1 MKKVTAI
8 SKIKENST
16 AMSVLMAVLGLL
28 CLGACAMGLGDSLYH
43 STFTEKKEE
52 MASLLGTGL
61 IFAACAFIAAYLFIR
76 ISRTG
81 TPFSDTSVKGL
92 KNIAFLLF
100 IGYADPGD
108 GRKVGRAVFVVR
120 SDDEGRLNAH
130 RIDRIDRFPLY
141 FRHVPS
147 YPERPFAS
155 RFSFP
160 S

>member
-43 STFTEKKEE
+43 STFTEKKED

-100 IGYADPGD
+100 IGSFLPNILLSLFSGKYETINDS
-108 GRKVGRAVFVVR
+108 FIEI
-120 SDDEGRLNAH
+120 SML
-130 RIDRIDRFPLY
+130 
-141 FRHVPS
+141 VPS
-147 YPERPFAS
+147 VIVFCAAEAFNYGVMLQQES
-155 RFSFP
+155 NETV
-160 S
+160 